1 MDTAR
6 RRAGIAVRVPI
17 APLIPDGDEAREWAE
32 RELADPV
39 YRVAEPT
46 PFDRAARAVG
56 DFFLSLFSGDLP
68 PAFGPWL
75 AVAVL
80 VVVVAAIAVA
90 VVIWGRPRGAART
103 RAAAVLFG
111 DAERR
116 SADDLRRAARTAAA
130 AARWEDAIVLRFRAI
145 ARSLADRTI
154 VETPPGATVHGFARS
169 ATGAFP
175 AEAETLARAAD
186 AFDDVRYLRRPG
198 TADAYELVASLDE
211 RLLAAPRPERT
222 PV

>member
-1 MDTAR
+1 MDAAR
-6 RRAGIAVRVPI
+6 RRAGIAVRVLA

-32 RELADPV
+32 RELADDA

-68 PAFGPWL
+68 AEFGPWL

-80 VVVVAAIAVA
+80 AVVLAAIGVAVA
-90 VVIWGRPRGAART
+90 IWGKPRRAARA
-103 RAAAVLFG
+103 RASVALFG
-111 DAERR
+111 DDERR
-116 SADDLRRAARTAAA
+116 SADDLRRAARAAA
-130 AARWEDAIVLRFRAI
+130 DAARWEEAIVLRFRAL

-154 VETPPGATVHGFARS
+154 VETPPGATVHAFARS
-169 ATGAFP
+169 ATDAFP
-175 AEAETLARAAD
+175 AEAETLERAAD

-198 TADAYELVASLDE
+198 TADAYSLIASLDE
-211 RLLAAPRPERT
+211 RLAVTPRRERV